1 MPRHNSRRPRRLPWI
16 FEAEA
21 RWGAV
26 GFILAPDVEVLC
38 AFYHD
43 AGSGGHPNGKCP
55 WPPRSGA
62 HTELPHTGR
71 PLGEVM
77 VEHFDAC
84 AGGETGERYHGTG
97 HFVRNGHCGSGYNEV
112 MTSWAW
118 WESNLPWAIEA
129 FVYATDGGPDGHFE
143 RNRER
148 ARGIHRAFLANF
160 GLAPREVPLLFYRCG
175 PGGPDGGQPFTEA
188 TAPEGGCFEEDE
200 GD

>member
-1 MPRHNSRRPRRLPWI
+1 MPRHSSRRPRSRRHYDRAYDEDLE
-16 FEAEA
+16 EAYDDLDE
-21 RWGAV
+21 
-26 GFILAPDVEVLC
+26 
-38 AFYHD
+38 
-43 AGSGGHPNGKCP
+43 
-55 WPPRSGA
+55 
-62 HTELPHTGR
+62 
-71 PLGEVM
+71 
-77 VEHFDAC
+77 FDD
-84 AGGETGERYHGTG
+84 EFDDG

-112 MTSWAW
+112 MTSWTF

-188 TAPEGGCFEEDE
+188 TAPKGGCFEEDE

>member
-1 MPRHNSRRPRRLPWI
+1 M
-16 FEAEA
+16 
-21 RWGAV
+21 
-26 GFILAPDVEVLC
+26 
-38 AFYHD
+38 
-43 AGSGGHPNGKCP
+43 
-55 WPPRSGA
+55 
-62 HTELPHTGR
+62 
-71 PLGEVM
+71 
-77 VEHFDAC
+77 
-84 AGGETGERYHGTG
+84 
-97 HFVRNGHCGSGYNEV
+97 RNGHCGSGYNEV

-129 FVYATDGGPDGHFE
+129 FVYATDGGPDGHLE

-188 TAPEGGCFEEDE
+188 TAPKGGCFEEDE

>member
-1 MPRHNSRRPRRLPWI
+1 MPPPPLPPPPPACIDLKGHGWC
-16 FEAEA
+16 AEKVSEGCKADYA
-21 RWGAV
+21 RQ
-26 GFILAPDVEVLC
+26 
-38 AFYHD
+38 H
-43 AGSGGHPNGKCP
+43 
-55 WPPRSGA
+55 
-62 HTELPHTGR
+62 
-71 PLGEVM
+71 
-77 VEHFDAC
+77 
-84 AGGETGERYHGTG
+84 
-97 HFVRNGHCGSGYNEV
+97 
-112 MTSWAW
+112 

>member
-1 MPRHNSRRPRRLPWI
+1 
-16 FEAEA
+16 
-21 RWGAV
+21 
-26 GFILAPDVEVLC
+26 
-38 AFYHD
+38 
-43 AGSGGHPNGKCP
+43 
-55 WPPRSGA
+55 
-62 HTELPHTGR
+62 
-71 PLGEVM
+71 M

-84 AGGETGERYHGTG
+84 AGGESGERYHGTG

-112 MTSWAW
+112 MTSWTF

-129 FVYATDGGPDGHFE
+129 FVYATDGGPDGHLE

-188 TAPEGGCFEEDE
+188 TAPKGGCFEEDE